1 MAPVLVWVYFWLV
14 IPFVSALV
22 GDVWQYINPWRTI
35 GKVGQ
40 VGMRERPELL
50 ERFGVWPA
58 VLGFGAFT
66 WFELVWA
73 DPARPSVLGVAA
85 VIYTLYLVLMM
96 LWAGRESALH
106 IGDAFTSYN
115 SLIGALAP
123 IGPRLRP
130 TPGLARLAT
139 GATRYW
145 RAAGDDRVRGGDDR
159 NRQLRRTI
167 EHNLVA

>member
-1 MAPVLVWVYFWLV
+1 MWRRCPCLGLFLVGD
-14 IPFVSALV
+14 PFVSALV

-85 VIYTLYLVLMM
+85 VIYTCI
-96 LWAGRESALH
+96 WC
-106 IGDAFTSYN
+106 
-115 SLIGALAP
+115 
-123 IGPRLRP
+123 
-130 TPGLARLAT
+130 
-139 GATRYW
+139 
-145 RAAGDDRVRGGDDR
+145 
-159 NRQLRRTI
+159 
-167 EHNLVA
+167 